1 MYAGGEPSRIDMGIL
16 FMAGTKHRDIHD
28 RMPPAEPPAF
38 DGGPHEAM
46 LLQDLLERM
55 LRIRLFEEGIRQR
68 LDPVKQI
75 GTPCHLYIGQEAVA
89 AGVCATLGDDDLIF
103 GNHRSHGH
111 YLAKGGDVNAAMA
124 EIHCRQTGCSHGRGG
139 SMHLIDLAHGVMGTS
154 SIVAG
159 SVPLAVGAGLAHA
172 IGATGRIAV
181 IFHGDG
187 VPEEGVWNESAN
199 FAAVNRLPVFFV
211 CENNHYCTHLP
222 LHERRLHNNLSDLAA
237 AHGLRVYHADGN
249 HVEEVYHTA
258 AEAVES
264 IRRGEGPAF
273 LECRTYRWLGHVGPK
288 DDLHVGL
295 RDEAELAAWRARC
308 PIEHL
313 QRHLLKDGILSQD
326 AIDTLHNQV
335 NTEIDTAI
343 RLAEGAPH
351 PDPATVLD
359 HVHAP
364 PAAPRFPVYATPADA
379 EGQSGTVRTY
389 VEAIREAQCDA
400 LASIPE
406 FYVMG
411 QGVDNPWCVGTSTKG
426 LLDRFGAARVR
437 DVPISENGMTGAAIG
452 SAMAGM
458 RPLVFH
464 PRMDF
469 MYLAMDQVVN
479 HCSVWHYMFGGQ
491 VPVPVTIR
499 GIVNRR
505 GEQGAQ
511 HSQSPYPMYAHVPGL
526 KIVMP
531 ATPFDAKGLMLAAIC
546 EDGPVLYIDDRSL
559 YEQTAWIPDGAYTVP
574 IGKAQVLRPGNDVT
588 VAALSCMVPEA
599 LAAAEALAKDGVS
612 AEVID
617 LRTVK
622 PLDTETVLASV
633 GRTGRVCIADPAWP
647 VCGVASELSAAVG
660 EALFGALR
668 APVRRVT
675 FPDAPMPA
683 SSVLEEAYYPG
694 AAAILE
700 ACRSLMEHGA

>member
-1 MYAGGEPSRIDMGIL
+1 MNMG
-16 FMAGTKHRDIHD
+16 MVSMTHTKHRDIHD
-28 RMPPAEPPAF
+28 RMPPAQPPAF
-38 DGGPHEAM
+38 DGGAHEAM
-46 LLQDLLERM
+46 LLEDLLERM
-55 LRIRLFEEGIRQR
+55 LRIRFFEEAIRER

-89 AGVCATLGDDDLIF
+89 AGVCATLEDTDRIF

-111 YLAKGGDVNAAMA
+111 YLAKGGDVDAAMA

-159 SVPLAVGAGLAHA
+159 SVPLAVGAGLAES
-172 IGATGRIAV
+172 IRKTNRIAV

-187 VPEEGVWNESAN
+187 VPEEGVWNEAAN
-199 FAAVNRLPVFFV
+199 FAAVNRLPVLFV

-249 HVEEVYHTA
+249 HVEEVYHKA
-258 AEAVES
+258 VEAVES
-264 IRRGEGPAF
+264 IRRGQGPAF

-288 DDLHVGL
+288 DDLQVGL

-308 PIEHL
+308 PILHL
-313 QRHLLKDGILSQD
+313 ERHLLDSGLLTWERLDKLRKRMGS
-326 AIDTLHNQV
+326 
-335 NTEIDTAI
+335 EIKTSI
-343 RLAEGAPH
+343 RRAEAAPH

-359 HVHAP
+359 HVYAA
-364 PAAPRFPVYATPADA
+364 PAAPRFPVYATPAEA
-379 EGQSGTVRTY
+379 KGETGTLRSY

-426 LLDRFGAARVR
+426 LLERFGAARVR
-437 DVPISENGMTGAAIG
+437 DVPISENGMTGAAVG
-452 SAMAGM
+452 SAMAGL

-469 MYLAMDQVVN
+469 MYLAMDQIVN
-479 HCSVWHYMFGGQ
+479 HCAVWHYMFGGQ
-491 VPVPVTIR
+491 VRVPVTIR

-526 KIVMP
+526 RIVMP
-531 ATPFDAKGLMLAAIC
+531 ATPFDAKGLLLAAILD
-546 EDGPVLYIDDRSL
+546 DGPVLYIDDRSL

-574 IGKAQVLRPGNDVT
+574 IGKARILRAGTDVT

-599 LAAAEALAKDGVS
+599 MAAAEVLAAEGVS
-612 AEVID
+612 AEVMD

-622 PLDTETVLASV
+622 PLDLETVLSSV
-633 GRTGRVCIADPAWP
+633 GRTGRLCIADPAWP
-647 VCGVASELSAAVG
+647 MCGVASELSAAVG
-660 EALFGALR
+660 ESLWGGLR

-675 FPDAPMPA
+675 FPEAPMPA
-683 SSVLEEAYYPG
+683 SRVLEEAYYPG
-694 AAAILE
+694 ATDILH
-700 ACRSLMEHGA
+700 ACRALMA